1 MYRAKIA
8 NQVFE
13 DIGRSSKYHGLYMH
27 MAEPDPLADLGLKV
41 GRR

>member
-13 DIGRSSKYHGLYMH
+13 DIGRTSKNHGLYMH
-27 MAEPDPLADLGLKV
+27 MTEPDPLDELGLKV